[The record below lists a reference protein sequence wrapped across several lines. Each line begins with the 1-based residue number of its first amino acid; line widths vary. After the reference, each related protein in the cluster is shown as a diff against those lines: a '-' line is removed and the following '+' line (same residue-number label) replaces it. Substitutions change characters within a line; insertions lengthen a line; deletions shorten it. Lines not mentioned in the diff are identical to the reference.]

1 MVYFSGWCSFVTAVF
16 LVCMVAMSFLVGN
29 NGACI
34 TSRYDICAGWGR
46 GKMVPSV
53 EYVVDW
59 CICALD
65 ASIKI

>member
-1 MVYFSGWCSFVTAVF
+1 M
-16 LVCMVAMSFLVGN
+16 CMVAMSFLVGN